1 MVETGRLPGAVVGTE
16 TSGMVFNGS
25 SGYRKQEAA
34 SDPRAAWIFAGTKEG
49 DVFGADYGIDKVH
62 GAVAGLEID
71 RYNARN
77 GVPRHALVLAA
88 SEALKPKVEDVKL
101 EPLPLSIAYHP
112 SDKEMWAKANM
123 VFFETPN
130 GGAVLATGSIAWMGS
145 VVANNFNND
154 VATITKNVV
163 KRFLDPKPFPAIQ
176 ASQVESFDRLPSNPD
191 YEWADQH

>member
-1 MVETGRLPGAVVGTE
+1 M
-16 TSGMVFNGS
+16 
-25 SGYRKQEAA
+25 
-34 SDPRAAWIFAGTKEG
+34 
-49 DVFGADYGIDKVH
+49 FGADYGIDKVH

-77 GVPRHALVLAA
+77 GVPRHALVLTE
-88 SEALKPKVEDVKL
+88 SEALKPKIEDVKL

-112 SDKEMWAKANM
+112 SDKEMWVKANM

-163 KRFLDPKPFPAIQ
+163 
-176 ASQVESFDRLPSNPD
+176 
-191 YEWADQH
+191 